1 MSYYLFLDDI
11 RDPSWVHWCALPAL
25 PDTQWA
31 VVRNLEELKA
41 VVQARGV
48 PTFVAL
54 DYDLDAEGMLE
65 EEPNG
70 LACAQWLW
78 AHCQGNGVPFPSYAV
93 HSFNRNGRQEL
104 LDWLADQGAPAPW
117 ANQAG
122 STGPAPTSPGT
133 FGS

>member
-11 RDPSWVHWCALPAL
+11 RDPSWVHWCAMPAI
-25 PDTQWA
+25 PDAQWV
-31 VVRNLEELKA
+31 VVRNLEELK
-41 VVQARGV
+41 VSIQTRGL

-78 AHCQGNGVPFPSYAV
+78 TYCQDQGVAFPSYIV
-93 HSFNRNGRQEL
+93 HSFNRDGRQEIL
-104 LDWLADQGAPAPW
+104 SWLTEQGAPKAW
-117 ANQAG
+117 
-122 STGPAPTSPGT
+122 SPT
-133 FGS
+133 